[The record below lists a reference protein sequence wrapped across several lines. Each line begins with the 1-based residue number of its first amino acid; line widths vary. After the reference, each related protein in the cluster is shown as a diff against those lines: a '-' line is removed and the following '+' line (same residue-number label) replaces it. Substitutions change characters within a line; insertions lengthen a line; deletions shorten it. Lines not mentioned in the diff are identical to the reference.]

1 MRWLP
6 SDDLY
11 VAASTNPNCEQRDYC
26 PRVCKVNPD
35 VGVTMVG
42 TVPK

>member
-6 SDDLY
+6 GDDLY
-11 VAASTNPNCEQRDYC
+11 VAEWTNPNCEQHDYC
-26 PRVCKVNPD
+26 PRVRKVNPD
-35 VGVTMVG
+35 GGVTMVG